1 MMEYCTLRARIK
13 EAFSGSPKLGGSGY
27 DAGITRRAGYGDDD
41 INGGGAG
48 GIFWQ
53 HKGSK
58 KVLIL
63 KFQCSL

>member
-1 MMEYCTLRARIK
+1 MENCTLRARIK
-13 EAFSGSPKLGGSGY
+13 EAFSGSSDSGGFGY
-27 DAGITRRAGYGDDD
+27 DGGITRRAGYGDDD
-41 INGGGAG
+41 GNGGGAE